1 MQRNKPPKFNP
12 EVAKLKERVK
22 VVRTKLPKGYR
33 DIFFE
38 TYPQYNSYRGAQLVN
53 NVLVGQATDITVT
66 ELLEDL
72 AEKLQ
77 NASV

>member
-33 DIFFE
+33 DLFFAA
-38 TYPQYNSYRGAQLVN
+38 YPQYDSYRGAQLVN

-66 ELLEDL
+66 ELLEEL
-72 AEKLQ
+72 AEMLQ
-77 NASV
+77 KQNV